1 MRQYSVI
8 EEDKVKRIDITDKG
22 TIEEVFLDES
32 RKEEIINSFLPF
44 IKYTALRLS
53 YCLPPQ
59 LSVEDL
65 MSAGIA
71 GLLESLDRYREELG
85 TLEAFVKQR
94 IRGAMIDELRANSNF
109 SRGLR
114 DKLSAIRDV
123 QKSLERSLG
132 RMPEAEEI
140 AEGLHITIDEYYR
153 ILSEITCSITLR
165 LDDFTDARYDDE
177 LNLHES
183 IPDRNIKTPEALY
196 EEKRLKEMIASVIER
211 LPEKERLVLSLYY
224 WDELTM
230 KEIARVLGITEG
242 RVSQLHN
249 QAVTRLKGY
258 IMEMDNG

>member
-1 MRQYSVI
+1 M
-8 EEDKVKRIDITDKG
+8 KRLDITDDRDM
-22 TIEEVFLDES
+22 IEGVLLDEA
-32 RKEEIINSFLPF
+32 RKEEIINSLLPF

-65 MSAGIA
+65 ISAGIA
-71 GLLESLDRYREELG
+71 GLLESLNRYREELG
-85 TLEAFVKQR
+85 SLEAFVKQR
-94 IRGAMIDELRANSNF
+94 IRDAMIDELRANSNF

-114 DKLSAIRDV
+114 DKLSAIRNV
-123 QKSLERSLG
+123 QKELEGSLG

-140 AEGLHITIDEYYR
+140 AEGLNITIDEYYR
-153 ILSEITCSITLR
+153 ILNEMACSITLR

-183 IPDRNIKTPEALY
+183 IPDRNIKTPERLY
-196 EEKRLKEMIASVIER
+196 EEKRLKEMIASFIER
-211 LPEKERLVLSLYY
+211 LPEKEKLVLSLYY

-249 QAVTRLKGY
+249 QAITRFKAYL
-258 IMEMDNG
+258 IEIENG